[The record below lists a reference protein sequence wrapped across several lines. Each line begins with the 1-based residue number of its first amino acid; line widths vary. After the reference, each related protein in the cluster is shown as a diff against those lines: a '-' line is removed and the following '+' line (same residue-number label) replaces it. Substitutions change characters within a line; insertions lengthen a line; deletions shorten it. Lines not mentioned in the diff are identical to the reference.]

1 MKKILLLAVLAVFLF
16 TSRVNAQFETV
27 KDSVVQL
34 YGIVMTADS
43 LKAVEAVSVMVKGQN
58 RGTITNRQGVFSIVV
73 LKGDVVEFTHISYKP
88 KTVVIPRDI
97 EGNQYNMVQLM
108 VEDTVFLPATIIRPR
123 PTPQQFERDFVNT
136 KVPDDDI
143 AIARQNNSAARRRAL
158 MNSTPGDAGS
168 AQSLQIRNRAN
179 KATYAGQVPPMKI
192 FDVASW
198 AEFIK
203 AWKRGDF
210 KSKKN

>member
-1 MKKILLLAVLAVFLF
+1 MKKILLLVVLLAFLF

-43 LKAVEAVSVMVKGQN
+43 LKAVEAVSVIVKDQN

-73 LKGDVVEFTHISYKP
+73 LKGDVVEFTHVSYKP

-97 EGNQYNMVQLM
+97 EGNQYNMVQLL
-108 VEDTVFLPATIIRPR
+108 VEDTVYLPATIIRAR

-136 KVPDDDI
+136 KIPDDDI
-143 AIARQNNSAARRRAL
+143 AVARQNNSAARRRAL

-168 AQSLQIRNRAN
+168 AQSLQIRNMAN

-192 FDVASW
+192 FDVAAW